1 MPTDIVVIE
10 EIDMLGLECGSSSEL
25 EEGPVSPELEEGPA
39 QNPVQKI
46 RRVTRV
52 SRNHLVHCHRLLS
65 SKT

>member
-10 EIDMLGLECGSSSEL
+10 EIHMLRLECGSSSEL

-52 SRNHLVHCHRLLS
+52 SQNHLVHCHHLLS
-65 SKT
+65 SKR